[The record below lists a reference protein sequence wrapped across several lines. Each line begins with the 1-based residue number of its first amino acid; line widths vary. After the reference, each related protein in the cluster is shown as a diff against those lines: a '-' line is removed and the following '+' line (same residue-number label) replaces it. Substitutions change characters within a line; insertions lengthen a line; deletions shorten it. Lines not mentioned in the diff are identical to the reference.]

1 MRKFGIDIS
10 RWQRGM
16 DLAQAKA
23 EGVEFVILRG
33 ANSCDKDS
41 CFDAFYAQA
50 QALGMDVGCY
60 QYSLATTVAEAKQ
73 EAAYLI
79 DNVLAGRQFAYPIYM
94 DCEDAAQK
102 ALGKAAMDAIVAAWC
117 EALEAAGYFAGVYTN
132 GDFYRNY
139 CSGAALSQRYTWWYA
154 AWCKE
159 EITDYPM
166 HQFGGETNLVRSN
179 TVAGRVCDQNY
190 CYADFPAVIRA
201 AGRNGYG
208 AADAPQETPTAP
220 AKSVDELAAEVI
232 AGAWG
237 NGAERQRRLDTAGY
251 DYVAVQGAVNAK
263 LAPDEPQETTYT
275 VRAGDTLWGIAQ
287 TYGTTVAALANH
299 NDIADPS
306 LIYAGQAIRIPQ

>member
-16 DLAQAKA
+16 DLAQAQA

-41 CFDAFYAQA
+41 CFDSFYQQA
-50 QALGMDVGCY
+50 EALGLGVGCY
-60 QYSLATTVAEAKQ
+60 QYSLATTVAEAQQ

-79 DNVLAGRQFAYPIYM
+79 SNVLAGRQFDYPIYL
-94 DCEDAAQK
+94 DCEDADQK
-102 ALGKAAMDAIVAAWC
+102 ALGKDAMDAIIAAWC

-154 AWCKE
+154 AWCRE

-179 TVAGRVCDQNY
+179 TVAGRVCDQDY

-208 AADAPQETPTAP
+208 GETAAETPTAP
-220 AKSVDELAAEVI
+220 DKSVSDLAAEVI

-237 NGAERQRRLDTAGY
+237 NGAERQQRLEAAGY
-251 DYVAVQGAVNAK
+251 DYAAVQGAVNAQ
-263 LAPDEPQETTYT
+263 LEPAAPQETTYT
-275 VRAGDTLWGIAQ
+275 VQPGDTLWGIAQ
-287 TYGTTVAALANH
+287 QYGTTVAALANH
-299 NDIADPS
+299 NDIADPG
-306 LIYAGQAIRIPQ
+306 LIYAGQEIKIPG